1 MTQLYP
7 DDCDR
12 GENPALTFSHRNFR
26 LVFTNELTALTH
38 VFMDSANNSCSFCCQ
53 DGLI

>member
-12 GENPALTFSHRNFR
+12 GENPARAFSHRNFR

-38 VFMDSANNSCSFCCQ
+38 VFMVSVNNSFCCQ
-53 DGLI
+53 DAFILV